1 MILRMNPIR
10 IQNYIAIFVV
20 TVLMGIVFLVA
31 NAVQSGKSETQIDAS
46 VIAKKTLFFRD
57 LPDGS
62 VGVIS
67 ASNGKMIAQVEGQA
81 GFVRGI
87 LRALARERRI
97 QEITSDDAFELMSR
111 SDGRLTLVDL
121 ATGNRIDLESFG
133 RDNAAQFAAFLNS
146 TGQ

>member
-10 IQNYIAIFVV
+10 IQNYIALFVV
-20 TVLMGIVFLVA
+20 TVLVGIILLVA
-31 NAVQSGKSETQIDAS
+31 NAVQSGKSEIQADAS

-67 ASNGKMIAQVEGQA
+67 ASSGKMIAQVEGQA

-97 QEITSDDAFELMSR
+97 QQITSDDAFELMSR

>member
-10 IQNYIAIFVV
+10 IQNYIALFVV
-20 TVLMGIVFLVA
+20 TVLVGIILLVA
-31 NAVQSGKSETQIDAS
+31 NAVQSGKSETQTDAS

-67 ASNGKMIAQVEGQA
+67 ASSGKMIAQVEGQA

-97 QEITSDDAFELMSR
+97 QQITSDDAFELMSR

-146 TGQ
+146 AGQ

>member
-10 IQNYIAIFVV
+10 MQNYVALLVV
-20 TVLMGIVFLVA
+20 ATLMGVVYLVA
-31 NAVQSGKSETQIDAS
+31 NTVQSGKLESQVDAN

-67 ASNGKMIAQVEGQA
+67 ASSGKMIAQVEGQA

-97 QEITSDDAFELMSR
+97 RQITGDDAFELISR

-146 TGQ
+146 AGQ

>member
-10 IQNYIAIFVV
+10 IQNYIALAVV
-20 TVLMGIVFLVA
+20 IVLVGVVFLVA
-31 NAVQSGKSETQIDAS
+31 NSVQSGKSETQVDAS

-67 ASNGKMIAQVEGQA
+67 ASDGKMIAQVEGQA

-97 QEITSDDAFELMSR
+97 QEITSDNAFELMSR

-133 RDNAAQFAAFLNS
+133 RDNAAQFAAFLNGA
-146 TGQ
+146 GQ

>member
-10 IQNYIAIFVV
+10 MQNYIAVFVLI
-20 TVLMGIVFLVA
+20 VLVGVVFLVA
-31 NAVQSGKSETQIDAS
+31 NTVHSGKSEAQVDAS

-67 ASNGKMIAQVEGQA
+67 ASSGRMIAQVEGQA

-97 QEITSDDAFELMSR
+97 QQITSDDAFELMSR

-146 TGQ
+146 AGQ

>member
-10 IQNYIAIFVV
+10 IQNYIALAVV
-20 TVLMGIVFLVA
+20 IVLVGVVFLVA
-31 NAVQSGKSETQIDAS
+31 NSVQSGKSETQVDAS

-67 ASNGKMIAQVEGQA
+67 ASDGKMIAQVEGQA

-146 TGQ
+146 AGQ